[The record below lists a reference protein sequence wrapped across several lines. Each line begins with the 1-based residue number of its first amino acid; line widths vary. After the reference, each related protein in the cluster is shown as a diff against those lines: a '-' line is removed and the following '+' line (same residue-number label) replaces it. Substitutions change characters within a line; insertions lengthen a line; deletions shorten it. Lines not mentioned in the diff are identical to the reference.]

1 VAEHLSGV
9 VRLEAQPEL
18 ATSANVEEIEIK
30 LLLDGVAMRYGY
42 DFREY
47 ALAPLKRSIASGM
60 AGEGVATISAYQ
72 ERLLHDASCMQRFLS
87 GVGVNVT
94 SMFREEGVL
103 RCIRD
108 EVIPRLRTY
117 PSLRIWIAGC
127 ATGEEVYSIAIMLKE
142 EGLYERSRIYATDLN
157 EDSLV
162 TARTGSYAMAR
173 VLAGESGYAHSG
185 GRGRMSDFYSIVGG
199 NARFNRELQ
208 RNVTWA
214 RHNLVSDSSFNEFH
228 LILCANVMIYFRPS
242 LQERAHRLFYDSLV
256 RSGYLALGQQE
267 SLVFCP
273 ESSRYEQLRGG
284 VNLFHK
290 IR

>member
-1 VAEHLSGV
+1 V
-9 VRLEAQPEL
+9 VL
-18 ATSANVEEIEIK
+18 
-30 LLLDGVAMRYGY
+30 RYGY

-72 ERLLHDASCMQRFLS
+72 ERLLHDASSMQRFLS

-94 SMFREEGVL
+94 GMFREADAS

-108 EVIPRLRTY
+108 EVIPRFRTY

-127 ATGEEVYSIAIMLKE
+127 ATGEEVYSMAIMLKE
-142 EGLYERSRIYATDLN
+142 EGLYERTQIYATDLN

-162 TARTGSYAMAR
+162 IARSGAYPLAR
-173 VLAGESGYAHSG
+173 VLAGESGYARSG
-185 GRGRMSDFYSIVGG
+185 GRGNISDFYSVNGST
-199 NARFNRELQ
+199 ARFHRELQ

-214 RHNLVSDSSFNEFH
+214 HHNLVTDGSFNEFH
-228 LILCANVMIYFRPS
+228 LILCANVLIYFRPS
-242 LQERAHRLFYDSLV
+242 LQERAHRLFYDSLI
-256 RSGYLALGQQE
+256 RSGYLVLGQQE

-273 ESSRYEQLRGG
+273 ESSRYEQLHDG
-284 VNLFHK
+284 VSVFHK
-290 IR
+290 VR

>member
-1 VAEHLSGV
+1 MET
-9 VRLEAQPEL
+9 QPQS
-18 ATSANVEEIEIK
+18 ATAVNVEEIEIK
-30 LLLDGVAMRYGY
+30 LLLDGVALRYGY

-72 ERLLHDASCMQRFLS
+72 DRLLHDTSSMQRFLS

-94 SMFREEGVL
+94 SMFREPDAW

-108 EVIPRLRTY
+108 EVIPRFRTY

-127 ATGEEVYSIAIMLKE
+127 ATGEEVYSMAIMLEE

-162 TARTGSYAMAR
+162 IARTGGYPLAR
-173 VLAGESGYAHSG
+173 LLAGESGYARSG
-185 GRGRMSDFYSIVGG
+185 GRGHISDFYSVTGTT
-199 NARFNRELQ
+199 ARFQRELQ

-214 RHNLVSDSSFNEFH
+214 PHNLVSDGSFNEFH
-228 LILCANVMIYFRPS
+228 LILCANVLIYFRPS

-256 RSGYLALGQQE
+256 RSGYLALGEKE
-267 SLVFCP
+267 SLVFSP
-273 ESSRYEQLRGG
+273 ESSRYEQLRDG
-284 VNLFHK
+284 VKVFHK
-290 IR
+290 VR

>member
-1 VAEHLSGV
+1 V
-9 VRLEAQPEL
+9 VRLEAQAEL
-18 ATSANVEEIEIK
+18 AKATNVEEIEIK
-30 LLLDGVAMRYGY
+30 LLLEGVVMRYGY

-60 AGEGVATISAYQ
+60 AGEGVTTISAYQ

-94 SMFREEGVL
+94 SMFREADVL

-117 PSLRIWIAGC
+117 PSLRIWVAGC
-127 ATGEEVYSIAIMLKE
+127 ATGEEVYSMAIILKE

-162 TARTGSYAMAR
+162 IARTGSYPMAR
-173 VLAGESGYAHSG
+173 VVAGESGYAHSG
-185 GRGRMSDFYSIVGG
+185 GRGRISDFYSIAGSR
-199 NARFNRELQ
+199 ARFNRELQ

-273 ESSRYEQLRGG
+273 ESSRYEQSRGG

-290 IR
+290 VR

>member
-1 VAEHLSGV
+1 LSGV

-18 ATSANVEEIEIK
+18 AKSSNVEEIEIK
-30 LLLDGVAMRYGY
+30 LLLEGVVMRYGY

-72 ERLLHDASCMQRFLS
+72 ERLLHDSSSMQRFLS

-94 SMFREEGVL
+94 SMFREADVL

-108 EVIPRLRTY
+108 EVMPRLRTY
-117 PSLRIWIAGC
+117 PSLRIWVAGC
-127 ATGEEVYSIAIMLKE
+127 ATGEEVYSLAIMLKE

-157 EDSLV
+157 EDSLLI
-162 TARTGSYAMAR
+162 ARTGSYPMAR
-173 VLAGESGYAHSG
+173 VLTGESGYAHSG
-185 GRGRMSDFYSIVGG
+185 GRGRISDFYSTAGSR
-199 NARFNRELQ
+199 ARFNRELQ

-273 ESSRYEQLRGG
+273 ESSRYEQLRSG

>member
-1 VAEHLSGV
+1 M
-9 VRLEAQPEL
+9 VRLEAQPDL
-18 ATSANVEEIEIK
+18 ATSTNVEEIEVK
-30 LLLDGVAMRYGY
+30 LLLEGVAMRYGY

-47 ALAPLKRSIASGM
+47 ALPPLKRSIASGM
-60 AGEGVATISAYQ
+60 AGEGVTTISAYQ

-94 SMFREEGVL
+94 SMFREADVL

-108 EVIPRLRTY
+108 EAVPRLRTY
-117 PSLRIWIAGC
+117 PSLRIWVAGC
-127 ATGEEVYSIAIMLKE
+127 ATGEEVYSVAIVLKE

-162 TARTGSYAMAR
+162 IARAGSYPTAR
-173 VLAGESGYAHSG
+173 VLAGESGYARSG
-185 GRGRMSDFYSIVGG
+185 GRGRISDFCSIAGR

-242 LQERAHRLFYDSLV
+242 LQERAHRLFYDSLI
-256 RSGYLALGQQE
+256 RSGYLALGQKE

-273 ESSRYEQLRGG
+273 ESSRYEQLRDG

>member
-1 VAEHLSGV
+1 M
-9 VRLEAQPEL
+9 RLEAQPEL
-18 ATSANVEEIEIK
+18 ATSNNVEEIEIK
-30 LLLDGVAMRYGY
+30 LLLEGVAMRYGY

-94 SMFREEGVL
+94 SMFREAGVL

-117 PSLRIWIAGC
+117 PSVRIWVAGC

-142 EGLYERSRIYATDLN
+142 EGLYDRSRIYATDLN
-157 EDSLV
+157 EDSLGI
-162 TARTGSYAMAR
+162 ARTGSYPTAR
-173 VLAGESGYAHSG
+173 VLAGESGYSQSG
-185 GRGRMSDFYSIVGG
+185 GRGRVSDFYSIVGG

-228 LILCANVMIYFRPS
+228 LIVCANVMIYFRPS

-273 ESSRYEQLRGG
+273 ESSLYEQLRGG